1 MTRSERSVEIKVP
14 PEKVWDILALDR
26 MQEWV
31 EGVKV
36 EYTSEVRTPG
46 DKYRVGATAHLS
58 VKSEGEHDVEI
69 TESVENERMTYRSKP
84 PYYKYTA
91 TYMLKPVEGGT
102 ELTWMSDYEMPWGIL
117 GKFLLLFF
125 QRAGE
130 KEYEKSLGKLKN
142 ILET

>member
-1 MTRSERSVEIKVP
+1 VTRSERSVEIKVP

-125 QRAGE
+125 QRTGE

>member
-117 GKFLLLFF
+117 GKALWGIYSRTVEK
-125 QRAGE
+125 QVERASE
-130 KEYEKSLGKLKN
+130 KLKT
-142 ILET
+142 ILEK